1 MELNQLKY
9 FSVVA
14 ELENMSV
21 AAQKLHVSQP
31 SLSMTIGRLEDDLGI
46 PLFDRIGGKI
56 RLNQIGKDLLQNTN
70 QILQQIDQMYTKA
83 AEQAGTE
90 TGKVAFGISE
100 AGLATHLIHTYLN
113 QHPTLTFRQS
123 IDYREQLCHQLES
136 GQLDFAI
143 IKDLKPTKGIDYLP
157 LITEEIMA
165 LVPSDHPLALSPNH
179 SVSVHT
185 LANYS
190 FVLNAS
196 DLSTD
201 GDFHRLFKT
210 CKREP
215 KIQLV
220 SQESTVVRDAIYSGL
235 GVGLISGILI
245 SIQKQQN
252 KSPVLANT
260 IALHI
265 TDSNTKSILGL
276 STLHGRFMPAAA
288 QQFYNFVK
296 DYFLSLEIL

>member
-1 MELNQLKY
+1 
-9 FSVVA
+9 
-14 ELENMSV
+14 
-21 AAQKLHVSQP
+21 
-31 SLSMTIGRLEDDLGI
+31 
-46 PLFDRIGGKI
+46 
-56 RLNQIGKDLLQNTN
+56 
-70 QILQQIDQMYTKA
+70 
-83 AEQAGTE
+83 
-90 TGKVAFGISE
+90 
-100 AGLATHLIHTYLN
+100 
-113 QHPTLTFRQS
+113 
-123 IDYREQLCHQLES
+123 
-136 GQLDFAI
+136 
-143 IKDLKPTKGIDYLP
+143 
-157 LITEEIMA
+157 MA

-220 SQESTVVRDAIYSGL
+220 SQESTVVRDSIYSGL